1 MSFLNE
7 YEFNPELLQQTGELE
22 QEGELAAQL
31 MHVASE
37 QEFEQFLGSIW
48 DAGKRLYNSAQ
59 GQAIKKDFINGAKS
73 FGKKML
79 PSVGKN
85 LGQYLG
91 GSTGAKIGNT
101 VANAASSWLFG
112 EVSENEVVDY
122 VRVISNAARYL
133 KNALKKGNAINQAG
147 GSRVLVTRAINQAAR
162 PIYSRKQTAAVSSNA
177 ASKKQGTWTRK
188 GSKLILYNV
197 M

>member
-1 MSFLNE
+1 MSFLHE
-7 YEFNPELLQQTGELE
+7 YEFNPEVFQETGELE
-22 QEGELAAQL
+22 QEGELAARL
-31 MHVASE
+31 LNVASE
-37 QEFEQFLGSIW
+37 QEFEHFLGNIW
-48 DAGKRLYNSAQ
+48 DAGKRLYNSTQ

-112 EVSENEVVDY
+112 EVSENEAVDY
-122 VRVISNAARYL
+122 VRVIRNAAGYL
-133 KNALKKGNAINQAG
+133 RNALKKGNAINQAG
-147 GSRVLVTRAINQAAR
+147 GSRGLVTRAINQAAR
-162 PIYSRKQTAAVSSNA
+162 PIYSRKQTAVAPSGATRKN
-177 ASKKQGTWTRK
+177 QGTWTRK
-188 GSKLILYNV
+188 GSRLILYNV
-197 M
+197 I

>member
-7 YEFNPELLQQTGELE
+7 YELNPELLQETGELE
-22 QEGELAAQL
+22 QEGELAGRL
-31 MHVASE
+31 LNIASE

-59 GQAIKKDFINGAKS
+59 GQAIKRDFIKGAKS

-91 GSTGAKIGNT
+91 GGTGAKIGNT

-112 EVSENEVVDY
+112 EVSETEAVDY
-122 VRVISNAARYL
+122 VRVIRNAARYL
-133 KNALKKGNAINQAG
+133 RNALKRGNAINQAG
-147 GSRVLVTRAINQAAR
+147 GSRGLVTRAINQAAR
-162 PIYSRKQTAAVSSNA
+162 PIFSRKQTASAPYNA
-177 ASKKQGTWTRK
+177 ASKNQGTWTRK
-188 GSKLILYNV
+188 GSRLIVHNV

>member
-7 YEFNPELLQQTGELE
+7 YELNPELLQETGEQE
-22 QEGELAAQL
+22 QEGELANQL
-31 MHVASE
+31 MNIASE

-59 GQAIKKDFINGAKS
+59 GQAIKRDFIKGAKS

-101 VANAASSWLFG
+101 VANATSNWLFG
-112 EVSENEVVDY
+112 EVSENEAVDY
-122 VRVISNAARYL
+122 VRVIRNAARYL
-133 KNALKKGNAINQAG
+133 RNALKQGNAINQAG

-162 PIYSRKQTAAVSSNA
+162 PIYSRKQTASAPSNA

-188 GSKLILYNV
+188 GSRLIVYNV